1 MAREAF
7 AAAGIFAEGGIETDR
22 LLVVEDGRFSGFDRK
37 ENIEKLDMPVHAYE
51 DCYILPGLFDSHIH
65 GAMGKDTMDASP
77 ESLDVIGRYLLS
89 HGITS
94 WMPTTV
100 TAPLADIENAL
111 RNVAAYQPAEDA
123 ARPMGC
129 FVEGPYL
136 TEEHRGAHPT
146 EYLREVSAKEF
157 AALLAC
163 GSMKALAL
171 APEKAN
177 AVAFIDYAKEHGV
190 HISLAHTS
198 ASYEEA
204 VLAIEHGADAAVHT
218 YCGMSTMHHR
228 SVNLLGAALTR
239 DDIYAE
245 LIADGIHVSKPAME
259 VLLRCKPKDRVI
271 LVSDSI
277 SAAGLADGDYVLGVE
292 AVHVKGGIPHTDSGS
307 LAGSTTNLLAEVRR
321 LILELGK
328 NPLAVVHMA
337 SLNPS
342 RRFGVADRIGS
353 IRSGKLADFIVVDRA
368 YNLKEVWKD
377 GVMCFGHGGIGMG
390 E

>member
-22 LLVVEDGRFSGFDRK
+22 LLVVEDGRFSGLERR
-37 ENIEKLDMPVHAYE
+37 ENIEKSEMQVHAYE

-65 GAMGKDTMDASP
+65 GAMGRDTMDATP
-77 ESLDVIGRYLLS
+77 DSLDAIGRYLLS
-89 HGITS
+89 HGITA

-111 RNVAAYQPAEDA
+111 RNVAKYVPAGDA

-146 EYLREVSAKEF
+146 AYLREVSNKEF
-157 AALLAC
+157 EELLAC

-177 AVAFIDYAKEHGV
+177 ALAFIDYAKRHGV

-218 YCGMSTMHHR
+218 YCGMSTLHHR
-228 SVNLLGAALTR
+228 CVNLLGAALTR
-239 DDIYAE
+239 DDMYAE

-271 LVSDSI
+271 LVSDAI

-292 AVHVKGGIPHTDSGS
+292 EVHVKGGIPHTASGS
-307 LAGSTTNLLAEVRR
+307 LAGSTTNLLAEARR

-328 NPLAVVHMA
+328 NPLDVVHMA

-342 RRFGVADRIGS
+342 RRFGVEERIGS

-377 GVMCFGHGGIGMG
+377 GAMCFRQGDI
-390 E
+390 

>member
-7 AAAGIFAEGGIETDR
+7 AAAGIFAEVGIETDR
-22 LLVVEDGRFSGFDRK
+22 LLVVEDGRFSGLERR
-37 ENIEKLDMPVHAYE
+37 ENIEKSEMQVHAYE

-65 GAMGKDTMDASP
+65 GAMGRDTMDATP
-77 ESLDVIGRYLLS
+77 DSLDAIGRYLLS
-89 HGITS
+89 HGITA

-111 RNVAAYQPAEDA
+111 RNVAKYVPAGDA

-146 EYLREVSAKEF
+146 AYLREVSNKEF
-157 AALLAC
+157 EELLAC

-177 AVAFIDYAKEHGV
+177 ALAFIDYAKRHGV

-218 YCGMSTMHHR
+218 YCGMSTLHHR
-228 SVNLLGAALTR
+228 CVNLLGAALTR
-239 DDIYAE
+239 DDMYAE

-271 LVSDSI
+271 LVSDAI

-292 AVHVKGGIPHTDSGS
+292 EVHVKGGIPHTASGS
-307 LAGSTTNLLAEVRR
+307 LAGSTTNLLAEARR

-328 NPLAVVHMA
+328 NPLDVVHMA

-342 RRFGVADRIGS
+342 RRFGVEERIGS

-377 GVMCFGHGGIGMG
+377 GAMCFRQGDI
-390 E
+390 